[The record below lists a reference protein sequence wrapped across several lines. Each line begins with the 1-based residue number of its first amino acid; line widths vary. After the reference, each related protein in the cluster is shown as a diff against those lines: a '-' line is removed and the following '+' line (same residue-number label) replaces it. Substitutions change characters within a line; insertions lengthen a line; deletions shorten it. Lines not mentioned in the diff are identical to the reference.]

1 MNLLNLEEE
10 KFKTV
15 TVKGYKFK
23 IRAMFPKDMAMIKHR
38 RMGLQNGQ
46 AVDLL
51 TNGDFIFFE
60 NIAINDVCIEEMP
73 KDLKSNESC
82 LNWIDTELIS
92 LVAEEIKNHTSYIE
106 EELKKNRPIDGIEK
120 G

>member
-1 MNLLNLEEE
+1 MNLLNLDEE

-23 IRAMFPKDMAMIKHR
+23 IRAMFPKDKVMVTQR

-46 AVDLL
+46 SVDVL
-51 TNGDFIFFE
+51 TNNDFMFFE

-73 KDLKSNESC
+73 KDFKTNESC
-82 LNWIDTELIS
+82 LNWIDQELIN
-92 LVAEEIKNHTSYIE
+92 LVADEIKSHTSYIE